1 MYSHSFPNLPQEYRP
16 TELLPDLLKSFTK
29 GALQWFTPTSLG
41 VSAPS
46 FHTRLPTITPQTIC
60 VTSVMSSFISSAR
73 WSQRSCSSPSYPSY
87 PDHGHPTPDS
97 KGIGHYW
104 IDRID
109 GFTKAQANYISL
121 VHIDLEIQ
129 NRATCSRYGVAS
141 A

>member
-16 TELLPDLLKSFTK
+16 TELLLDLLKSFTK
-29 GALQWFTPTSLG
+29 GALQWFTPISLG

-46 FHTRLPTITPQTIC
+46 FRTRLPTITPQTIC
-60 VTSVMSSFISSAR
+60 VTSVMSSLMSSAR
-73 WSQRSCSSPSYPSY
+73 WSQRSCSSPSSPSWTM
-87 PDHGHPTPDS
+87 DTRHPCQ
-97 KGIGHYW
+97 GIGHYW

-121 VHIDLEIQ
+121 VHIDLGIQ